1 MKFTLSWLKQHLDT
15 EATIDEVVE
24 AMTLAGL
31 EVEDVE
37 NPAEKLSAFSVA
49 KVLTAEKHPDAD
61 KLKVCTVDTRD
72 GVKTIVCGAP
82 NARADMTVAYAPMG
96 AYIPGAD
103 FSLDKKPRKIR
114 GVESSG
120 MMCSGSE
127 LDLGDDADGIM
138 DLDSSLKMGMPLAD
152 ALDLNDPVIDFE
164 VTPNRPDWL
173 GVDSIARDLAAVG
186 LGTLITKPIES
197 VKGSFPCPVS
207 IETQVPNACPTFVG
221 RVVKGVKNG
230 PSPQWLQDQLKAIGL
245 RPISALVDIT
255 NFITYDRARPL
266 HFYDVAKLK
275 GGITVRMGK
284 SGLDFPE
291 QEWDT
296 FEALDDK
303 TYIASIH
310 DCVISDESGILGLG
324 GIVGGESTGCDE
336 NTTDILIECA
346 YFDPLTIRKT
356 AKRKA
361 INSDAKYRFERG
373 VDTGFILGGMDLAT
387 QMVLEICGG
396 EASEVVI
403 AGEIPTPPS
412 AIEFDPMQVVKLT
425 SLKLGDDEM
434 TRILEALGFTV
445 EHGPIWT
452 VGVPTWRRDATEG
465 ADLVEEIARI
475 HGYHNL
481 EAVSLPPLPG
491 RREPTATLTQNRT
504 RLARRALAERGLSE
518 AITWSFVLQD
528 HAKLFGGGDDKML
541 LDNPISSDLDCM
553 RPTALIHLLLA
564 GQRNAD
570 KGYPR
575 AAQFELGPVYRGTE
589 PNEQALTLAG
599 MRRTETERHW
609 AGECPVDALSA
620 KADALAALEAM
631 GANVSN
637 LQMSKPTGDYWHP
650 GRSGRLQMGPKNIL
664 ADFGELHP
672 RVLKALGIDGRVVAF
687 EVWPENIPAPRKKN
701 TSKAKAALALSDFMP
716 VHRDFAFIVAE
727 DVQAGAILKAAQ
739 GADKQL
745 ISNVSLFDIYQG
757 QGVEDGH
764 KSLAID
770 VTLSPKDAT
779 LTDKDIE
786 AVSDKIIASVMK
798 AGGRLRG

>member
-1 MKFTLSWLKQHLDT
+1 MKFTLSWLKEHLETD
-15 EATIDEVVE
+15 ATIDQVVE

-31 EVEDVE
+31 EVEEIE

-61 KLKVCTVDTRD
+61 KLRVCTVETRD

-120 MMCSGSE
+120 MMCSGAE
-127 LDLGDDADGIM
+127 LDLGDESDGIM
-138 DLDSSLKMGMPLAD
+138 DLDSSHDMGTPLAD
-152 ALDLNDPVIDFE
+152 ALGLNDPVIDFE

-173 GVDSIARDLAAVG
+173 GVDSIARDLATVG
-186 LGTLITKPIES
+186 LGTLKTKTVKP
-197 VKGSFPCPVS
+197 VKGSFPCPVA
-207 IETQVPNACPTFVG
+207 IKTDVPDACPAFVG
-221 RVVKGVKNG
+221 RVVRSVKNG
-230 PSPQWLQDQLKAIGL
+230 PSPKWLQDQLKAIGL

-275 GGITVRMGK
+275 GGITVRMGMDEK
-284 SGLDFPE
+284 FD
-291 QEWDT
+291 
-296 FEALDDK
+296 ALDDK
-303 TYIASIH
+303 SYTAKDGDVAIT
-310 DCVISDESGILGLG
+310 DESGILGLG
-324 GIVGGESTGCDE
+324 GIVGGVTTGCDE
-336 NTTDILIECA
+336 DTTDILIEAA
-346 YFDPLTIRKT
+346 YFDPLTIRRT
-356 AKRKA
+356 AKRLGV
-361 INSDAKYRFERG
+361 NSDAKYRFERG
-373 VDTGFILGGMDLAT
+373 VDTGFLSGGMELAT
-387 QMVLEICGG
+387 QMVLDICGG
-396 EASEVVI
+396 EASEVVV
-403 AGEIPTPPS
+403 AGDIPTPPP
-412 AIEFDPMQVVKLT
+412 AIKFDTALNKRLT
-425 SLKLGDDEM
+425 GLDMPDSEM
-434 TRILEALGFTV
+434 RKILTDLGFKV
-445 EHGPIWT
+445 GKDWT
-452 VGVPTWRRDATEG
+452 VDVPTWRRDCTEG

-491 RREPTATLTQNRT
+491 RREPTATPTQNRT
-504 RLARRALAERGLSE
+504 RLARRALAARGLSE
-518 AITWSFVLQD
+518 TITWSFVLQD
-528 HAKLFGGGDDKML
+528 HAKLFSGGADNML

-575 AAQFELGPVYRGTE
+575 SAQFELGPVYYGTE
-589 PNEQALTLAG
+589 PNEQALSLAG
-599 MRRTETERHW
+599 MRRTETQRHW

-631 GANVSN
+631 GANVAN

-672 RVLKALGIDGRVVAF
+672 RVLKALGIETRVVAF
-687 EVWPENIPAPRKKN
+687 EVWPENIPEPKKKK

-716 VHRDFAFIVAE
+716 VHRDFAFIVSD
-727 DVQAGAILKAAQ
+727 DVQAGAILKAAA

-745 ISNVSLFDIYQG
+745 ISDVSLFDVYQG
-757 QGVEDGH
+757 KGVEDGH

-798 AGGRLRG
+798 AGGRLRA

>member
-1 MKFTLSWLKQHLDT
+1 MKFTLSWLKTHLET
-15 EATIDEVVE
+15 EATIEEVTR

-31 EVEDVE
+31 EVEGVE
-37 NPAEKLSAFSVA
+37 NPAEKLAAFSIG

-61 KLKVCTVDTRD
+61 KLKVCTVETRD

-120 MMCSGSE
+120 MMCSGKE
-127 LDLGDDADGIM
+127 LELGEDADGIM
-138 DLDSSLKMGMPLAD
+138 DLDDGLKMGMPLAA
-152 ALDLNDPVIDFE
+152 ALGLNDPVIDFE

-173 GVDSIARDLAAVG
+173 GVDNIARDLAAVG
-186 LGTLITKPIES
+186 LGTLITPEIKP
-197 VKGSFPCPVS
+197 VKGGFPCPVS
-207 IETQVPNACPTFVG
+207 IKTDVPEACPAFAG
-221 RVVKGVKNG
+221 RVVRGVKNG
-230 PSPQWLQDQLKAIGL
+230 PSPQWLQDQIKAIGL

-266 HFYDVAKLK
+266 HFYDLAKLK
-275 GGITVRMGK
+275 GGITVRFGQ
-284 SGLDFPE
+284 DE
-291 QEWDT
+291 T

-303 TYIASIH
+303 SYTAGAGDVAIC
-310 DCVISDESGILGLG
+310 DDSGILGLG
-324 GIVGGESTGCDE
+324 GIVGGVSTGCDE
-336 NTTDILIECA
+336 TTTDILIECA

-356 AKRKA
+356 AKRLGV
-361 INSDAKYRFERG
+361 NSDAKYRFERG
-373 VDTGFILGGMDLAT
+373 VDTGFVLGGMDMAA
-387 QMVLEICGG
+387 QMVLDICGG
-396 EASEVVI
+396 EASEITLV
-403 AGEIPTPPS
+403 GEIPAAPS
-412 AIEFDPMQVVKLT
+412 AVEFDPGLTERLTGLNLPEKAMVK
-425 SLKLGDDEM
+425 
-434 TRILEALGFTV
+434 ILQDLGFSVKT
-445 EHGPIWT
+445 GKTWK
-452 VGVPTWRRDATEG
+452 VGVPSHRRDCALG
-465 ADLVEEIARI
+465 ADLVEDIARI

-504 RLARRALAERGLSE
+504 RLARRALAGRGLSE
-518 AITWSFVLQD
+518 AVTWSFVLQD
-528 HAKLFGGGDDKML
+528 HAKVFGGGEDKMR
-541 LDNPISSDLDCM
+541 LDNPISSDLNCM
-553 RPTALIHLLLA
+553 RPSALIHMLLA

-575 AAQFELGPVYRGTE
+575 AALFELGPVYRGIQ
-589 PNEQALTLAG
+589 PDEQALTIAG
-599 MRRTETERHW
+599 MRRAETRRDW
-609 AGECPVDALSA
+609 AGEDMIDALTA

-637 LQMSKPTGDYWHP
+637 LQLSKPTGDYWHT

-672 RVLKALGIDGRVVAF
+672 RALKALGIEGRIAAF

-701 TSKAKAALALSDFMP
+701 ASKSKSALNLSGFMP
-716 VHRDFAFIVAE
+716 VHRDFAFVVAD
-727 DVQAGAILKAAQ
+727 DVAAGTILKAAQ

-745 ISNVSLFDIYQG
+745 ISDVTLFDIYQG
-757 QGVEDGH
+757 KGVEDGH

-779 LTDKDIE
+779 LTDKEIE

-798 AGGRLRG
+798 VGGQLRT

>member
-1 MKFTLSWLKQHLDT
+1 MKFTLSWLKTHLDT

-31 EVEDVE
+31 EVEEVE
-37 NPAEKLSAFSVA
+37 NPAEKLAAFSVA

-61 KLKVCTVDTRD
+61 KLRVCTVETRD

-120 MMCSGSE
+120 MMCSGKE
-127 LDLGDDADGIM
+127 LDLGEDADGIM
-138 DLDSSLKMGMPLAD
+138 DLDSALEMGMPLAD

-197 VKGSFPCPVS
+197 VKGSFPCPVA
-207 IETQVPNACPTFVG
+207 IKTDVPDACPAFVG
-221 RVVKGVKNG
+221 RVVKGVKNS

-275 GGITVRMGK
+275 GGITVRMGE
-284 SGLDFPE
+284 DE
-291 QEWDT
+291 T

-303 TYIASIH
+303 SYRASSGDVAIC
-310 DCVISDESGILGLG
+310 DDSGILGLG
-324 GIVGGESTGCDE
+324 GIVGGTTTGCDE
-336 NTTDILIECA
+336 GTTDILIECA
-346 YFDPLTIRKT
+346 YFDPLTIRRT
-356 AKRKA
+356 AKRLGV
-361 INSDAKYRFERG
+361 NSDAKYRFERG
-373 VDTGFILGGMDLAT
+373 VDTGFLLGGMDLAT
-387 QMVLEICGG
+387 QMVLDICGG
-396 EASEVVI
+396 EASEVVV
-403 AGEIPTPPS
+403 AGDIPTPPA
-412 AIEFDPMQVVKLT
+412 AIEFDPMQVTNLT

-445 EHGPIWT
+445 KRSPIWT

-491 RREPTATLTQNRT
+491 RREPTATPTQNRT
-504 RLARRALAERGLSE
+504 RLARRALAARGLSE

-528 HAKLFGGGDDKML
+528 HAKLFGGGEDKML
-541 LDNPISSDLDCM
+541 LDNPISSDLNCM
-553 RPTALIHLLLA
+553 RPSALIHLLLA

-570 KGYPR
+570 KGYPS

-589 PNEQALTLAG
+589 PNEQALVLAG
-599 MRRTETERHW
+599 MRRIETERHW

-631 GANVSN
+631 GANVAN
-637 LQMSKPTGDYWHP
+637 LQMSKPAGDYWHP

-672 RVLKALGIDGRVVAF
+672 RVLKALGIESRVVAF
-687 EVWPENIPAPRKKN
+687 EVWPENIPTPKKKKAG
-701 TSKAKAALALSDFMP
+701 KAKAALALSDFMP
-716 VHRDFAFIVAE
+716 VHRDFAFIVAD
-727 DVQAGAILKAAQ
+727 DVQAGAIVKAAQ

-745 ISNVSLFDIYQG
+745 ISGVSLFDIYQG
-757 QGVEDGH
+757 KGVEEGH

>member
-1 MKFTLSWLKQHLDT
+1 
-15 EATIDEVVE
+15 
-24 AMTLAGL
+24 
-31 EVEDVE
+31 
-37 NPAEKLSAFSVA
+37 
-49 KVLTAEKHPDAD
+49 
-61 KLKVCTVDTRD
+61 
-72 GVKTIVCGAP
+72 
-82 NARADMTVAYAPMG
+82 MTVAYAPMG

-127 LDLGDDADGIM
+127 LDLGEDSDGIM
-138 DLDSSLKMGMPLAD
+138 DLDSALDMGTPLAD
-152 ALDLNDPVIDFE
+152 ALGLNDPVIDFE

-186 LGTLITKPIES
+186 LGTLKTKPIEN
-197 VKGSFPCPVS
+197 VKGSFPCPVT
-207 IETQVPNACPTFVG
+207 IKTDVPEACPAFVG

-284 SGLDFPE
+284 DE
-291 QEWDT
+291 T
-296 FEALDDK
+296 FDALDDK
-303 TYIASIH
+303 SYAANDSDVAIT
-310 DCVISDESGILGLG
+310 DESGILGLG
-324 GIVGGESTGCDE
+324 GIVGGTSTGCDAG
-336 NTTDILIECA
+336 TTDILIEAA
-346 YFDPLTIRKT
+346 YFDPLTIRRT
-356 AKRKA
+356 AKRLGV
-361 INSDAKYRFERG
+361 NSDAKYRFERG
-373 VDTGFILGGMDLAT
+373 VDTGFLLGGMEMAT
-387 QMVLEICGG
+387 QMVLDMCGG

-403 AGEIPTPPS
+403 AGDIPTPPPAIKFDTALNKRLTGLDMDGS
-412 AIEFDPMQVVKLT
+412 AMSKILT
-425 SLKLGDDEM
+425 D
-434 TRILEALGFTV
+434 LGFTV
-445 EHGPIWT
+445 NKDWT
-452 VGVPTWRRDATEG
+452 VEVPTWRRDATEG
-465 ADLVEEIARI
+465 ADLVEEIARV

-491 RREPTATLTQNRT
+491 RREPTATPTQNRT
-504 RLARRALAERGLSE
+504 RLARRALAARGVSE
-518 AITWSFVLQD
+518 SITWSFVLQD
-528 HAKLFGGGDDKML
+528 HAKVFGGGADNMR

-553 RPTALIHLLLA
+553 RPSALIHLLLA

-575 AAQFELGPVYRGTE
+575 AALFELGPVYRGTE
-589 PNEQALTLAG
+589 PNEQALTIAG
-599 MRRTETERHW
+599 MRRAETQRHW
-609 AGECPVDALSA
+609 AGECAVDALSA
-620 KADALAALEAM
+620 KADALAALSAM
-631 GANVSN
+631 GAKVGN
-637 LQMSKPTGDYWHP
+637 LQLSKPTGDYWHP

-672 RVLKALGIDGRVVAF
+672 RALKALGIEGRVVAF
-687 EVWPENIPAPRKKN
+687 EIWPENIPAPKN
-701 TSKAKAALALSDFMP
+701 KGGKTSASKAKGALALSDFMP
-716 VHRDFAFIVAE
+716 VHRDFAFIVTD
-727 DVQAGAILKAAQ
+727 DVEAGVILKAAA

-745 ISNVSLFDIYQG
+745 ISDVTLFDIYQG
-757 QGVEDGH
+757 QGVEEGH

-786 AVSDKIIASVMK
+786 AVSDKIIAQVMK
-798 AGGRLRG
+798 AGGRLRS